1 MLLTAENIFKN
12 YGTKQLLNDVS
23 LFIDEGTKVGLVGI
37 NGAGKS
43 TFLRLLSQKEF
54 PDEGKITLYPN
65 VKISYLEQQ
74 PVFAENSRV
83 LEAALFGFDERF
95 VNENEY
101 EAKSLLTRF
110 ALNDFNMPVS
120 SLSGGQRKRLA
131 LVRTL
136 ITPCDVLLLDEPT
149 NHLDVQ
155 MILWLQ
161 DYLCRFKG
169 GVVMI
174 THDRYFLE
182 RVSNRIAELSEAKL
196 YFYEANYSK
205 YLELKTKRAESLMA
219 TERKRQAVLR
229 REYEW
234 IMRGAKA
241 RGTKSKER
249 IERYDSL
256 KSLSAPEEESS
267 VKISA
272 AYSRLGKRIIEIE
285 NISKSFNGRTVIKD
299 FSYNVLRNDRIGVV
313 GKNGVGKSTL
323 LNIIS
328 GRLSADSG
336 SVNIGDT
343 VKIGYFTQGSNEL
356 NGEQRVFD
364 AVKAVASS
372 IKTSEGYMSA
382 SQMLEQF
389 LFPAVLQSSYIKDL
403 SGGEKRR
410 LYLLMILMSAPNV
423 LLLDEPTN
431 DLDVETLAVLE
442 DYLNTFQ
449 GVVIS
454 VSHDRWFLNKTAS
467 QIFEIEDGGIITR
480 YLGGYDEYFLQKK
493 QPYVQEKQAKKAEKY
508 VNKREKKLKFTF
520 AEQREFETIDDKIE
534 EVANKTEEVKKQISL
549 AATDYL
555 KLEELTKKL
564 EELKK
569 TEEELTERWVY
580 LNELYE
586 KICEAENSEK

>member
-83 LEAALFGFDERF
+83 LEAALFGFDEGF
-95 VNENEY
+95 VDENEY

-205 YLELKTKRAESLMA
+205 YLELKTKRAESLKA
-219 TERKRQAVLR
+219 TERKRQAVLK

-249 IERYDSL
+249 IERYESL
-256 KSLSAPEEESS
+256 KSLSAPEEETS

-285 NISKSFNGRTVIKD
+285 NISKSFNGRPVIKD
-299 FSYNVLRNDRIGVV
+299 FSYSVLRNDRIGVV

-356 NGEQRVFD
+356 NGGKRVFD
-364 AVKAVASS
+364 AVKEVASS

-493 QPYVQEKQAKKAEKY
+493 KPYAQEKQSKKAEKY

-586 KICEAENSEK
+586 KICEADNGEK

>member
-83 LEAALFGFDERF
+83 LEAALFGFDEGF
-95 VNENEY
+95 VDENEY

-205 YLELKTKRAESLMA
+205 YLELKTKRAESLKA
-219 TERKRQAVLR
+219 TERKRQAVLK

-249 IERYDSL
+249 IERYESL
-256 KSLSAPEEESS
+256 KSLSAPEEETS

-285 NISKSFNGRTVIKD
+285 NISKSFNGRPVIKD
-299 FSYNVLRNDRIGVV
+299 FSYSVLRNDRIGVV

-356 NGEQRVFD
+356 NGGKRVFD
-364 AVKAVASS
+364 AVKEVASS

-389 LFPAVLQSSYIKDL
+389 LFPPALQSSYIKDL

-493 QPYVQEKQAKKAEKY
+493 KPYVQEKQSKKAERY

-586 KICEAENSEK
+586 KICEADNSKK